1 MSTRQDEMTINDR
14 AIAAIK
20 HEPVDRIPFFDIG
33 VDPDVAKAVAVIQG
47 SPFGSAEMEQ
57 LLESGD
63 PIENAKGQALLECEI
78 SRTLFRDN
86 VNFFGCSHPFATE
99 EGPLD
104 YLLDPAQQHLEFS
117 ADGQIKNMSDVEKIR
132 FVEHDSVFW
141 DRAKAFVDNKGK
153 FCAGAMLW
161 LGIDPVWHSMG
172 FETFSVALLEEPA
185 VVERF
190 MDRVTDWLAETAR
203 GLCEIGFDFVW
214 ARDDIAYKT
223 QPFFS
228 PNLYKEHLLPYTRKV
243 AEQISLPWIYHSDGN
258 LIPIIDDLL
267 SQGMNALHPLEPGA
281 MDLDE
286 LKAGWGDK
294 ISLVG
299 NIDLNTL
306 TLGTPEKTR
315 QEVKSRI
322 SQLGQ
327 GYGYIVSSGN
337 SISSYCQPQNVK
349 AMSDAVMEFGS
360 YPIECD

>member
-1 MSTRQDEMTINDR
+1 MSKEKREMTIR
-14 AIAAIK
+14 ERSVAAIRHK
-20 HEPVDRIPFFDIG
+20 PVDRIPFFDIG
-33 VDPDVAKAVAVIQG
+33 VDPDVAKAVAEIQG
-47 SPFGSAEMEQ
+47 RLFGNVKMDD

-63 PIENAKGQALLECEI
+63 PIENVKGQALLECEI
-78 SRTLFRDN
+78 SRTLWRHN
-86 VNFFGCSHPFATE
+86 INFFGCSHPFATE
-99 EGPLD
+99 EGALD
-104 YLLDPAQQHLEFS
+104 YLLDPAQKHLEFS
-117 ADGQIKNMSDVEKIR
+117 ADGQIKNMPDVEEVRYVK
-132 FVEHDSVFW
+132 HDSVFW
-141 DRAKAFVDNKGK
+141 DRAKAFVEHKGE
-153 FCAGAMLW
+153 FAAGAMLW

-172 FETFSVALLEEPA
+172 FETFSISLLETPE

-228 PNLYKEHLLPYTRKV
+228 PKLYREHLLGYTRKV
-243 AEQISLPWIYHSDGN
+243 SEQISLPWIYHSDGN
-258 LIPIIDDLL
+258 LVPIIDDLL
-267 SQGMNALHPLEPGA
+267 SQGMDALHPLEPGA
-281 MDLDE
+281 MDLGE
-286 LKAGWGDK
+286 LKTGWGDK